1 MNRTNSRARSLLG
14 VVGNIL
20 LAVVLALLVWMVA
33 ERAANPDAERTLS
46 SAIPITLQNVP
57 AGMMTYESSA
67 RTVRVTLSAPES
79 VWGVLTS
86 DRVTAFVDLSGQVSG
101 TLELPVQVTVDNRT
115 ARVTKIDPPQ
125 MSLELEPLAEAQFPV
140 TVNVSGDPALG
151 FAAQPLETTP
161 TTVTV
166 RGPLSFVRQVA
177 SASGQLSMP
186 EARATV
192 SQTVSLSPHDRNG
205 QSVPYVTLVPST
217 TQAVVRLQPLGGFRD
232 LAVKIDLRGNV
243 APGYLIT
250 NVTVDPQVVT
260 VFGSSA
266 SLEAVPGFIS
276 TEPVSVTDAIEDIS
290 NRVRLALPPG
300 VSFLGDPTVQV
311 DVKIKPIESSVT
323 LLSPLNPQGL
333 SPDLSARFSPET
345 IDVILSGPIAHLT
358 PLQSSGVQSYVNL
371 FGLGEGT
378 YQITPTVV
386 VPSGIKVVSVLPSTI
401 QVLIGPY
408 VTPTIT
414 MTATITSPLPTPT
427 PKKK

>member
-1 MNRTNSRARSLLG
+1 MNRTSSPVRNLLG
-14 VVGNIL
+14 GVGNLL
-20 LAVVLALLVWMVA
+20 LAIVLALLVWVVA
-33 ERAANPDAERTLS
+33 ERAANPDVERTLATS
-46 SAIPITLQNVP
+46 IPITLQNVP
-57 AGMMTYESSA
+57 AGMMTYEPSA

-79 VWGVLTS
+79 VWGVLTP
-86 DRVTAFVDLSGQVSG
+86 DRVTAFIDLSGQVSG

-115 ARVTKIDPPQ
+115 ARVTKIDPPR

-161 TTVTV
+161 TTITV
-166 RGPLSFVRQVA
+166 RGPMSFVRQVA
-177 SASGQLSMP
+177 SASGQLSMQD
-186 EARATV
+186 ARATL
-192 SQTVSLSPHDRNG
+192 SQTISLFPHDRNG
-205 QSVPYVTLVPST
+205 QSIPYVTLIPST
-217 TQAVVRLQPLGGFRD
+217 TQAVMRLQPLGGFRD

-250 NVTVDPQVVT
+250 NVAVDPQVVT

-266 SLEAVPGFIS
+266 ALDAVPGFIS
-276 TEPVSVTDAIEDIS
+276 TETVSVTDAIEDIS
-290 NRVRLALPPG
+290 NRVRLVLPPG

-333 SPDLSARFSPET
+333 SPELSARFSPET

-371 FGLGEGT
+371 FGLTEGT

-401 QVLIGPY
+401 QVLVGPY

-414 MTATITSPLPTPT
+414 MTATITSPLPSPT